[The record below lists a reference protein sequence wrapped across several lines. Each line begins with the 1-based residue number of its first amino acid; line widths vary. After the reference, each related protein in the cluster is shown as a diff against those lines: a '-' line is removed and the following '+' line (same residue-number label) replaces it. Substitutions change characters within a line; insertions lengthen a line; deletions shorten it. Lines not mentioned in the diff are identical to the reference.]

1 MIAEVLLN
9 DPAKRNALSMAMF
22 DSIEKQLAQAEDATV
37 IRLRATGSAFCAGF
51 DLAACVDDP
60 AMLAILL
67 KRLGALTMQL
77 RSHRAIVIAE
87 VNGAAIAG
95 GCAIV
100 SAADIVLAAPA
111 ATFGYPV
118 HRLGI
123 SPAVSLPTLL
133 EGLTSGAARALV
145 LSGEIV
151 DADVAMKIGLV
162 HRIEADLSTASE
174 SLAERLV
181 SFPDPE
187 RIAGKAFFAAP
198 NNDCPTAASIDTANA
213 PEAAKMLKAYWSKR
227 S

>member
-9 DPAKRNALSMAMF
+9 DPEKRNALSMAMF
-22 DSIEKQLAQAEDATV
+22 DSIDEQLAQAQDATV

-60 AMLAILL
+60 TMLAILL
-67 KRLGALTMQL
+67 KRLGSLAMQL

-100 SAADIVLAAPA
+100 SATDIVLAAPT

-133 EGLTSGAARALV
+133 EGLTSGAARSLV
-145 LSGEIV
+145 LSGEII
-151 DADVAMKIGLV
+151 DAEVAMKIGLV
-162 HRIEADLSTASE
+162 HRIEADLPAAGE
-174 SLAERLV
+174 ALAERLA

-187 RIAGKAFFAAP
+187 RIAGKAFFEAP
-198 NNDCPTAASIDTANA
+198 NNDCPTAASIDTANTS
-213 PEAAKMLKAYWSKR
+213 EAAKMLKAYWSKR